1 MFSPTSISWKLDEK
15 EHKLLITVMFPNPEI
30 KRPKPNDKVLH
41 SYFFFP
47 TVYVSFTGRDERP
60 TRSPLLENVFLRFP
74 SLAEETLYSWLV
86 EEVKRSFGSDEVKIT
101 VEQPMVRKDLVD
113 YFPVDF
119 LEFSIRTYLR
129 VIFNPPISGRQYL
142 EGIKTLRSKGLHSYL
157 LLIHGLTETVRK
169 RVTGNDNSL
178 VTTNILPTGN
188 DIRELRV
195 LLYLPSLLNKLVV
208 GKRVGFTYH
217 LPVNEEIWNEVKSIF
232 ENLSKVKSKRE
243 RVIQLNTVL
252 SLLFSNRNIVRVEHI
267 PNMIET
273 WGIEENLEIL
283 TGEKYDTMS
292 GLVSLLRFC
301 STGSA

>member
-1 MFSPTSISWKLDEK
+1 MFSPTSVSWKLDEK
-15 EHKLLITVMFPNPEI
+15 KHRLSVTVMFPNPEVR
-30 KRPKPNDKVLH
+30 KPKPNDKVIH

-60 TRSPLLENVFLRFP
+60 TRSPLLEDVFLKFP

-86 EEVKRSFGSDEVKIT
+86 KEVKESFGDDKMRIV
-101 VEQPMVRKDLVD
+101 VEQPMLRKDLID

-129 VIFNPPISGRQYL
+129 VVFNPPISGRQYL

-157 LLIHGLTETVRK
+157 LLIHDLTETVLK
-169 RVTGNDNSL
+169 KVTDNGNSS
-178 VTTNILPTGN
+178 VTTNILPTGD

-195 LLYLPSLLNKLVV
+195 LLHLPSLLDKFVL
-208 GKRVGFTYH
+208 GKRVGLTYH
-217 LPVNEEIWNEVKSIF
+217 LLVNEGVWNEIKSIF
-232 ENLSKVKSKRE
+232 ENLNRVKSQRE
-243 RVIQLNTVL
+243 RITQLNTVL
-252 SLLFSNRNIVRVEHI
+252 SLLFSDRNIVRVEHI

-283 TGEKYDTMS
+283 TGQKCETIS
-292 GLVSLLRFC
+292 GLISLLKFC
-301 STGSA
+301 AVGSD